1 MRNVRK
7 QRQYNLILTT
17 VAFLTIMVA
26 IVIAVS
32 LNKRQQTF
40 YSEAQNFANHV
51 ALYTGQETI
60 TPAGIIHILVYAEK
74 STSQDW
80 IGLFPLQRE
89 DQEPNSKQYLKDC
102 TLRSEGIAEV
112 GYCDFAAPDSPGL
125 YVIRLY
131 RDNFFM
137 TATSP
142 LSVVAAVT
150 AHDTRVHAACTP
162 QPPCLHQTPSCSLPT
177 PSNGWCPSA
186 N

>member
-1 MRNVRK
+1 MRNARK
-7 QRQYNLILTT
+7 QRRYNLILTT

-40 YSEAQNFANHV
+40 YSEAQSFANHV
-51 ALYTGQETI
+51 ALYTGQEAV

-74 STSQDW
+74 PTSQDW
-80 IGLFPLQRE
+80 IGLFSLQTE
-89 DQEPNSKQYLKDC
+89 EQVAMSKQYLKDC
-102 TLRSEGIAEV
+102 ALRSEGVAQV
-112 GYCDFAAPDSPGL
+112 GFCDFAVPDSPGL

-131 RDNFFM
+131 RENIFM

-142 LSVVAAVT
+142 IRIVATVS
-150 AHDTRVHAACTP
+150 AHDTQTQTLCTP
-162 QPPCLHQTPSCSLPT
+162 QPPCFHQTPTCSIPT
-177 PSNGWCPSA
+177 PSNGWCPTA